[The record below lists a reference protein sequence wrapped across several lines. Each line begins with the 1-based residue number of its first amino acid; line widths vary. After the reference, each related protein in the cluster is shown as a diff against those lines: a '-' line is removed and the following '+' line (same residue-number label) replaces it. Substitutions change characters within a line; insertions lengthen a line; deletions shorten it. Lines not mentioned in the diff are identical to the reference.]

1 MSLKLDCQ
9 KLDHDEDSAR
19 CSVCGW
25 IYDCPTECSEYVNFF
40 GKQPYKNNT
49 EIENLLKGGDT

>member
-1 MSLKLDCQ
+1 MSLNYDCR

-25 IYDCPTECSEYVNFF
+25 IYDCPTGCEEYVNYF
-40 GKQPYKNNT
+40 GQHPYKKNT
-49 EIENLLKGGDT
+49 EIENLLKGGDV

>member
-1 MSLKLDCQ
+1 MFNYDCS

-25 IYDCPTECSEYVNFF
+25 IYDCPAECSEYVNFF
-40 GKQPYKNNT
+40 GKQPYKKKSPLE
-49 EIENLLKGGDT
+49 EISEQN